1 MRKTPKPCG
10 GFALTMAAIL
20 ASGLLSALIDGTLG
34 WDTLARELMQ
44 RVEAM
49 HPVPWNG
56 IAGDNRDLNAKRKEN
71 QMLDLKGKVAMV
83 TGAGSVG
90 PGWGNGK
97 ATAVLL
103 ARQGAQ
109 LFGTDLNAQ
118 AVAETCAVI
127 EKEGGVCMA
136 HTCDMT
142 DSAAVKAAVDACLQ
156 RYGRID
162 ILVNNVGGSAPGDP
176 VSMSEEVWDRQLDHN
191 LKTAFLGC
199 KHVLPVMEKQG
210 GGAIVNISSV
220 AGFSHQVD
228 GRVHTAYSTAKS
240 GLLGFTRSTA
250 IAYVRKGIRCNLVVV
265 GTMHTPLVEERLM
278 KQLGPEAAA
287 SLVAKRHAAVPIGRM
302 GDAWDTAHA
311 VLFLA
316 SDEARYITATQLVVD
331 GGLTAARPG

>member
-1 MRKTPKPCG
+1 
-10 GFALTMAAIL
+10 
-20 ASGLLSALIDGTLG
+20 
-34 WDTLARELMQ
+34 
-44 RVEAM
+44 
-49 HPVPWNG
+49 
-56 IAGDNRDLNAKRKEN
+56 
-71 QMLDLKGKVAMV
+71 MLDLNGKVAFV

-109 LFGTDLNAQ
+109 VFGTDISAAALE
-118 AVAETCAVI
+118 ETRALI
-127 EKEGGVCMA
+127 TGEGGACSA
-136 HTCDMT
+136 HVCDMT
-142 DSAAVKAAVDACLQ
+142 DSNAVKAAVEACLE
-156 RYGRID
+156 RHGRID
-162 ILVNNVGGSAPGDP
+162 ILINNVGGSAPGDP

-191 LKTAFLGC
+191 LKTAFMGC
-199 KHVLPVMEKQG
+199 KHVLPVMEQQG

-228 GRVHTAYSTAKS
+228 GRVHVAYSTAKS

-250 IAYVRKGIRCNLVVV
+250 MAYVRKGIRCNMVVV

-287 SLVAKRHAAVPIGRM
+287 TLVAKRHAAVPMGRM

-316 SDEARYITATQLVVD
+316 SDEARYITATQIVVD